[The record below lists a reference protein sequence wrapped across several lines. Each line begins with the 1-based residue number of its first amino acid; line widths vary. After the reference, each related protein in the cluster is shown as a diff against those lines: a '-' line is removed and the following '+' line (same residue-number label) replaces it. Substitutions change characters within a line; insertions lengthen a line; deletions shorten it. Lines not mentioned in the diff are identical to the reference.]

1 MIPMLLDA
9 LKAYLENIVKV
20 FELPTAVQKNDVV
33 QIFRAPEVHKMRLP
47 NSSAIQKY
55 VPYII
60 VQAVSGKYDQPTG
73 MRSNSLINVRLICCT
88 YSVDEEEGSIMLMN
102 IIDAIILRLLKDG
115 VIAKKYKIATDAG
128 IEYVVY
134 PEDTA
139 PYYAGE
145 IVFSVMLSPI
155 EREVNLSAL

>member
-47 NSSAIQKY
+47 NSSAVQKY

-102 IIDAIILRLLKDG
+102 IVDAIILRLLKDG
-115 VIAKKYKIATDAG
+115 VIAKKYKIAT
-128 IEYVVY
+128 EYVVY